1 MKKISYILLCMFLSI
16 GCDDMSFT
24 VDLDLPAHDPQL
36 VVNAL
41 FEVDQ
46 PHSKVYLTHSIAPES
61 NSSYNYIK
69 DAVVLLKQNEQVI
82 DDLQLQLD
90 EVFDNDSSFCYL
102 SDYTMQANTTY
113 QLEVKHPTY
122 PTALAQMTTLP
133 GVKIESV
140 ILGEV
145 MDYQR
150 NLRFTINDPPA
161 EDNFYLLR
169 LKFKAKETTWE
180 EDYPEW
186 MGLWFESN
194 DPSFTENDD
203 FWEDQYDGRKV
214 LFNDQLFNGNRKTFS
229 VEVEYWNEIDSLQV
243 ILYSVSEDYYK
254 YHQSRRLQ
262 NQDDGATFLGAE
274 PVVVYNN
281 IHNGFGIFASRSVE
295 KVKLS
300 VADSSVTVIE

>member
-24 VDLDLPAHDPQL
+24 VELDLPPHDPQL

-46 PHSKVYLTHSIAPES
+46 PHSKVYLTHSMAPES
-61 NSSYNYIK
+61 NSSYSYIK
-69 DAVVLLKQNEQVI
+69 DAVVLLKQNEVVI

-90 EVFDNDSSFCYL
+90 EVFDNDSSFYYL
-102 SDYTMQANTTY
+102 TDYTMQANTTY

-122 PTALAQMTTLP
+122 PTALAQMTTLSA
-133 GVKIESV
+133 VKIESV

-150 NLRFTINDPPA
+150 NLRFTINDPTT
-161 EDNFYLLR
+161 EDNFYLLK
-169 LKFKAKETTWE
+169 LKFKATEMMWE
-180 EDYPEW
+180 EDDPKW

-194 DPSFTENDD
+194 EPSFEENND

-214 LFNDQLFNGNRKTFS
+214 LFNDQLFNGTRKTFS

-243 ILYSVSEDYYK
+243 ILYSVSKDYYK

-262 NQDDGATFLGAE
+262 NQDDGDTFLGAE

-281 IHNGFGIFASRSVE
+281 IQNGFGIFASKSE
-295 KVKLS
+295 EEVKLS
-300 VADSSVTVIE
+300 VADSSINMIE